1 MKMSNKLTKAQIIG
15 ELLTEEQI
23 TTEEAITLLSSEP
36 TTIIY
41 NIQLPENEEQ
51 PLYGNMWDQSSTL
64 D

>member
-1 MKMSNKLTKAQIIG
+1 MSNKLTKAQIIG